1 MRRFEGVNPS
11 ATTVDGPRGDVH
23 DIPGPDGGWLLGST
37 LEFRRDLLGLITRG
51 MHEHG
56 DAVRYDV
63 GARGTRLRIG
73 LVVMHHPHDV
83 QQVLTQTERTFT
95 KKTRIFAAMTEMLG
109 SGLLTSTGEDWR
121 RQRRIVQPLF
131 TPRRVEGY
139 LGLMAAE
146 AAALSRTAPTDGATV
161 DLHLMMMRY
170 TLRVVGRALFGDDIE
185 DMVPVLDALVPE
197 ASNVTRQ
204 RMFQTIKVPL
214 TWRVP
219 LNRRARLLKARQ
231 YAIVDEILARS
242 PSPGQPSYDAGPRR
256 PGDPAPRG
264 DRPRDRRAHR

>member
-11 ATTVDGPRGDVH
+11 ATTVDAPRGDVH

-170 TLRVVGRALFGDDIE
+170 TLRVVGTGALRRRHRGHGPRA
-185 DMVPVLDALVPE
+185 
-197 ASNVTRQ
+197 
-204 RMFQTIKVPL
+204 
-214 TWRVP
+214 
-219 LNRRARLLKARQ
+219 RRAGARGVERHPAADVPDDQ
-231 YAIVDEILARS
+231 GAPDLA
-242 PSPGQPSYDAGPRR
+242 GAAQPAGPAAQGAAVRDRR
-256 PGDPAPRG
+256 RDPAPAPP
-264 DRPRDRRAHR
+264 RPASRRTTRSATTW